1 MRLLDGKIARDY
13 YISHIREEIKNATPP
28 PHITIILVG
37 NHAPSQTYVNIK
49 IKTAQKAGFQTK
61 LIQFDAEVTQKE
73 LIATITEVQEKTDGL
88 IVQLPL
94 PKHIDESKVIDAISP
109 NKDIDGFHPLNFG
122 RMALGQK
129 AFRPATAYGIA
140 KLMQYYNIPTK
151 GKHIV
156 VIGRSDIV
164 GKPIA
169 IMLGNEFD
177 IGRGTVTSCQ
187 IHTPPALLKQLTLS
201 ADIIIVAVGKPG
213 FLTSDMVSEGVVV
226 IDVGINRLDN
236 GKLVGDV
243 DFENVAPKCS
253 CITPVPGGVGP
264 MTIAG
269 IIINTYL
276 SYNNEINYNLKF

>member
-1 MRLLDGKIARDY
+1 MKLLKGNIARDY
-13 YISHIREEIKNATPP
+13 YISNIRKEIENAEVK
-28 PHITIILVG
+28 PHLTIILVG
-37 NHAPSQTYVNIK
+37 NHAPSEIYVNIK
-49 IKTAQKAGFQTK
+49 IKTAKKAGFDTELIRFEANVTQTK
-61 LIQFDAEVTQKE
+61 LLKTIETCQKN
-73 LIATITEVQEKTDGL
+73 TDGL

-94 PKHIDESKVIDAISP
+94 PNHIDEEIIINAISP

-129 AFRPATAYGIA
+129 AFRPATAYGIC
-140 KLMQYYNIPTK
+140 KMMQYYKIPTK

-187 IHTPPALLKQLTLS
+187 IHTPPELLKKACLNS
-201 ADIIIVAVGKPG
+201 DIIIVAVGKPN
-213 FLTSDMVSEGVVV
+213 FLTADMVPDGAVV
-226 IDVGINRLDN
+226 IDVGTNRLEN
-236 GKLVGDV
+236 GKLAGDV
-243 DFENVAPKCS
+243 DFEKVAPKCS
-253 CITPVPGGVGP
+253 YITPVPGGIGP

-276 SYNNEINYNLKF
+276 SYNNEINYDLKF